1 MRKITCINGPFM
13 PILLLI
19 LLVSL
24 VACKRDKKATVEQ
37 KKFANYF
44 IQYEKNYLE
53 AKQTSND
60 FKIIE
65 VNNKMKEFLQSYEG
79 RNVQKWIG
87 KVNFVK
93 TSNAFGSWVNV
104 SYENIDF
111 DLFTDMF
118 ATKNDTLN
126 NKLKDCFSKLKED
139 DWVLFNGK
147 LEIIKTSG
155 GLYSGS
161 LKEFVK
167 KQTINVK
174 ATNVE
179 LLK

>member
-1 MRKITCINGPFM
+1 
-13 PILLLI
+13 
-19 LLVSL
+19 
-24 VACKRDKKATVEQ
+24 
-37 KKFANYF
+37 
-44 IQYEKNYLE
+44 
-53 AKQTSND
+53 
-60 FKIIE
+60 
-65 VNNKMKEFLQSYEG
+65 
-79 RNVQKWIG
+79 
-87 KVNFVK
+87 
-93 TSNAFGSWVNV
+93 
-104 SYENIDF
+104 
-111 DLFTDMF
+111 MF